1 MEEDEEEDDDAKV
14 ATAGSSSMSPP
25 TAAAARS
32 KVKRAK
38 PKKKIKRTRHITSCW
53 QCREK
58 KQKCDRAKPVC
69 GNCKNSNSRDGMC
82 LYANNAALIGSD
94 ETAERESK

>member
-1 MEEDEEEDDDAKV
+1 MEKTHGTGQGGEQDEGDEEEEEEEEDTKIGQ
-14 ATAGSSSMSPP
+14 AGSSTSPP
-25 TAAAARS
+25 VVAERT

-58 KQKCDRAKPVC
+58 KQKVC
-69 GNCKNSNSRDGMC
+69 VLASATLTGGAD
-82 LYANNAALIGSD
+82 
-94 ETAERESK
+94 